1 MFLAFPLHFQTREI
15 ISQAVGCFGSVVTWT
30 NNAGCKSRVLLR
42 CKVTLI
48 SRIPRSLLIYEGSP
62 TSDNGNSWT
71 MPVFVLNSDLNDVMP
86 GDEDQIPPMAIHTLK
101 MLSISM
107 ITSLAFSKMWMI

>member
-1 MFLAFPLHFQTREI
+1 
-15 ISQAVGCFGSVVTWT
+15 
-30 NNAGCKSRVLLR
+30 
-42 CKVTLI
+42 
-48 SRIPRSLLIYEGSP
+48 
-62 TSDNGNSWT
+62 

-107 ITSLAFSKMWMI
+107 ITSLAFSKMWVI